1 MILTMNNFEF
11 DNNYY
16 IQLHGTAM
24 GTRMAPAYANLF
36 MGDLERKLLAQSP
49 LKPFIWWRYIDDIF
63 MVWTHGEEK
72 LNEFI
77 THINSSHNTI
87 KFTHEF
93 SESSISFLDVTVL
106 LDNNN
111 QISTDL
117 YVKSTDTHQYLFHT
131 SCHPSHVKKSI
142 PFSLA
147 LRIRRICSTAEKF
160 KQRTSK
166 LLEFLC
172 KWGHKRQY
180 VQVQINKAF
189 QIPRRDTLYYHSKKN
204 TDRPVFVTTYNPSL
218 PHLNSIIRKYF
229 PILTATKRGSEAF
242 KDAPLIAYRRPKNLR
257 DFLVKAKLKQP
268 SQSNKTQPNII
279 SRCNDG
285 RCRTYKFIAH
295 GTSSYTFYNT
305 GEQR

>member
-1 MILTMNNFEF
+1 MRMILTMNNFEF

-16 IQLHGTAM
+16 IQLDGTAM

-63 MVWTHGEEK
+63 MVWTHEEEK

-117 YVKSTDTHQYLFHT
+117 YVKSTDTHQYLLQT
-131 SCHPSHVKKSI
+131 SCHSNHVKKSI

-160 KQRTSK
+160 KQRTSE
-166 LLEFLC
+166 LLESLC
-172 KWGHKRQY
+172 KRGHKRQY
-180 VQVQINKAF
+180 VQAQINKPF
-189 QIPRRDTLYYHSKKN
+189 KFHVVTLYITTQRKVL
-204 TDRPVFVTTYNPSL
+204 TDLSL
-218 PHLNSIIRKYF
+218 
-229 PILTATKRGSEAF
+229 
-242 KDAPLIAYRRPKNLR
+242 
-257 DFLVKAKLKQP
+257 
-268 SQSNKTQPNII
+268 
-279 SRCNDG
+279 
-285 RCRTYKFIAH
+285 
-295 GTSSYTFYNT
+295 
-305 GEQR
+305 

>member
-1 MILTMNNFEF
+1 MNNFEF

-36 MGDLERKLLAQSP
+36 MGDLERELLAQSP
-49 LKPFIWWRYIDDIF
+49 LKPFIWWRYTDDIF

-72 LNEFI
+72 LNEFMA
-77 THINSSHNTI
+77 HINSSHNTI

-93 SESSISFLDVTVL
+93 SELSISFLDVTVL

-117 YVKSTDTHQYLFHT
+117 YVKSTDTHQYLLHT
-131 SCHPSHVKKSI
+131 SCHPYHVKKSI

-160 KQRTSK
+160 KQRTSE

-172 KWGHKRQY
+172 KRGHKRQY
-180 VQVQINKAF
+180 VQAQINKAF
-189 QIPRRDTLYYHSKKN
+189 QIPCRDTLYYHSKKN
-204 TDRPVFVTTYNPSL
+204 TDRPVFVTTYNPRLS
-218 PHLNSIIRKYF
+218 HLNSIIQKYF
-229 PILTATKRGSEAF
+229 PILSATKRGSEARCSTHC
-242 KDAPLIAYRRPKNLR
+242 LQTPK
-257 DFLVKAKLKQP
+257 KL
-268 SQSNKTQPNII
+268 T
-279 SRCNDG
+279 
-285 RCRTYKFIAH
+285 
-295 GTSSYTFYNT
+295 
-305 GEQR
+305 

>member
-1 MILTMNNFEF
+1 MRMILTMNNFEF

-16 IQLHGTAM
+16 IQLHGTVM
-24 GTRMAPAYANLF
+24 GTRMAPTYANLF

-63 MVWTHGEEK
+63 MVWTQGEEK

-117 YVKSTDTHQYLFHT
+117 YVKSTDTHPYLLHT
-131 SCHPSHVKKSI
+131 SCHPNHVKKST

-147 LRIRRICSTAEKF
+147 LRIHRICSTDEKF
-160 KQRTSK
+160 KQRTSE
-166 LLEFLC
+166 LLEFLG
-172 KWGHKRQY
+172 KRGHKRQY
-180 VQVQINKAF
+180 VQAQINKAF
-189 QIPRRDTLYYHSKKN
+189 KFHVVTLLYI
-204 TDRPVFVTTYNPSL
+204 TTQ
-218 PHLNSIIRKYF
+218 RK
-229 PILTATKRGSEAF
+229 ILTDLS
-242 KDAPLIAYRRPKNLR
+242 L
-257 DFLVKAKLKQP
+257 
-268 SQSNKTQPNII
+268 
-279 SRCNDG
+279 
-285 RCRTYKFIAH
+285 
-295 GTSSYTFYNT
+295 
-305 GEQR
+305 

>member
-1 MILTMNNFEF
+1 M
-11 DNNYY
+11 
-16 IQLHGTAM
+16 
-24 GTRMAPAYANLF
+24 
-36 MGDLERKLLAQSP
+36 
-49 LKPFIWWRYIDDIF
+49 
-63 MVWTHGEEK
+63 
-72 LNEFI
+72 
-77 THINSSHNTI
+77 
-87 KFTHEF
+87 
-93 SESSISFLDVTVL
+93 
-106 LDNNN
+106 
-111 QISTDL
+111 
-117 YVKSTDTHQYLFHT
+117 KSTDTHQYLLHT
-131 SCHPSHVKKSI
+131 SCHPNHVKKSI

-160 KQRTSK
+160 KQRTSE

-172 KWGHKRQY
+172 KRGHKRQY
-180 VQVQINKAF
+180 VQAQINKAF

-218 PHLNSIIRKYF
+218 PQLNSIIRKYF

-279 SRCNDG
+279 SRCNNG
-285 RCRTYKFIAH
+285 RCRTCKFIAH

-305 GEQR
+305 GEQRKIPHSLSCSSDNLIYLINCKRCIKKDPTLPCQYIGQTSRTLRERFGEHRRGIQNNTDKSVPIHFNQPKHTLNDVQLIPILHINNNRDSIRLSMEQHLIEKAGTLQNGINRTCDH

>member
-1 MILTMNNFEF
+1 
-11 DNNYY
+11 
-16 IQLHGTAM
+16 M

-117 YVKSTDTHQYLFHT
+117 YVKSTDTHQYLLHT
-131 SCHPSHVKKSI
+131 SCHPNHVKKSI

-147 LRIRRICSTAEKF
+147 LRIRRICPPLKNLNKEPVNYWNFYVGGDTYDSTFKPKSIKPFKF
-160 KQRTSK
+160 
-166 LLEFLC
+166 
-172 KWGHKRQY
+172 H
-180 VQVQINKAF
+180 VV
-189 QIPRRDTLYYHSKKN
+189 TLYI
-204 TDRPVFVTTYNPSL
+204 TTQ
-218 PHLNSIIRKYF
+218 RK
-229 PILTATKRGSEAF
+229 ILTDLS
-242 KDAPLIAYRRPKNLR
+242 L
-257 DFLVKAKLKQP
+257 
-268 SQSNKTQPNII
+268 
-279 SRCNDG
+279 
-285 RCRTYKFIAH
+285 
-295 GTSSYTFYNT
+295 
-305 GEQR
+305 